1 MQEKHKRLTA
11 LLFDGVSFASFYQS
25 LNYVNQF
32 NISTIPSKGI
42 ALIED
47 YTILVL
53 QTGEILIDSTSK
65 RFKTKSKLSKLS
77 KAWYYV
83 KRDGIPFV
91 LGTVAA
97 TAFYTYQYNPQFN
110 PVLGSDI
117 CWIIGLA
124 SQYVKNRILYRKEPN
139 SVNDMST

>member
-1 MQEKHKRLTA
+1 MQEKYKRLIA
-11 LLFDGVSFASFYQS
+11 LTFDTVSFASFAQS

-32 NISTIPSKGI
+32 NIPTIPPKEI

-47 YTILVL
+47 YAILAL
-53 QTGEILIDSTSK
+53 QAGETLADAASN
-65 RFKTKSKLSKLS
+65 RFEAKARVGTKGRLA
-77 KAWYYV
+77 KAWYHI

-91 LGTVAA
+91 LGAVAA
-97 TAFYTYQYNPQFN
+97 TTFYSYQVNPHFN

-124 SQYVKNRILYRKEPN
+124 SQYAKNRILYRKQYN
-139 SVNDMST
+139 